1 MRDEPLRTLLRLR
14 RLALDEA
21 RQTFAACLEVEAT
34 EAGRVRGI
42 ERSIQAET
50 DRASSLDGND
60 MTVETFARWLRR
72 VRAEQEAAER
82 ALHEAEARTAEARVV
97 LGASRQAVEAVETE
111 IERRDALE
119 RQEGT
124 RREQRMLD
132 EIGGRAGR

>member
-21 RQTFAACLEVEAT
+21 RQTFAACLEQEGT
-34 EAGRVRGI
+34 EAGRVRRI
-42 ERSIQAET
+42 ERSIQEET

-60 MTVETFARWLRR
+60 VTVETFARWLRR
-72 VRAEQEAAER
+72 IRVEQEAAEW
-82 ALHEAEARTAEARVV
+82 ALREAETRTAEARVV
-97 LGASRQAVEAVETE
+97 LSASRQAVEAVETE

>member
-14 RLALDEA
+14 RLTLDEA
-21 RQTFAACLEVEAT
+21 RLTLAACLEQEGT
-34 EAGRVRGI
+34 EAGRVRRI
-42 ERSIQAET
+42 ERSIQEET

-60 MTVETFARWLRR
+60 VTVETFARWLRR
-72 VRAEQEAAER
+72 VRAEQEGAELAWR
-82 ALHEAEARTAEARVV
+82 EAETRTAEARVV

-111 IERRDALE
+111 LERREAQE